1 MGTDDLLA
9 HTVLSESGDAVTDG
23 GGAPLVMSPP
33 GQEVQEGTV
42 LGNYQLEKLLG
53 EGSMGRVFQ
62 ARHVRL
68 GRQVALKVLKP
79 EHARDSSFVQRF
91 FQEARTV
98 NQINHEHI
106 VEVFD
111 FVDESPDG
119 HVYCVME
126 LLRGQSLAALLKEEG
141 LTLER
146 VQRMG
151 VQVCAALGAAHQ
163 VGVVHRDIKPDN
175 LFITQ
180 RSGQQDFVKVL
191 DFGVA
196 KLITTQTGVSL
207 TGTLDGTI
215 IGTPAYMAPEQAAG
229 LPVDA
234 RADIYAVGN
243 ILYEMLSGH
252 PPFQA
257 PAFGQLVVQIITQPP
272 PPLPTHL
279 PSGERV
285 PQELASLVMRC
296 LAKEPEARPQ
306 HLAEVTTALLMM
318 PTSPLAAAPA
328 NTEALAEEAE
338 RPTLRMKVPGLLRD
352 RRIQVSVGLAALALV
367 SGITTWTGLHSMR
380 ASQPAREPVAV
391 ASTSGASAAGAPA
404 VLGAADAVT
413 LTVHSSPPG
422 AKVVRVDTGEE
433 LGTTPLTKALSRQAV
448 PPQLRVE
455 LAGYVP
461 LERSVELKQGAATA
475 ELTVPL
481 VKASAGPRR
490 APARAPGRKG
500 GSRDAVIDPFASQ

>member
-1 MGTDDLLA
+1 M
-9 HTVLSESGDAVTDG
+9 
-23 GGAPLVMSPP
+23 MSPA
-33 GQEVQEGTV
+33 GQEAQEGAV

-257 PAFGQLVVQIITQPP
+257 SAFGQLVVQIITQPP
-272 PPLPTHL
+272 PALPSHL

-285 PQELASLVMRC
+285 PQELAQLVMRC

-306 HLAEVTTALLMM
+306 QLAEVTTALLLM
-318 PTSPLAAAPA
+318 PTAPDPEPRTEPLV
-328 NTEALAEEAE
+328 EEAE
-338 RPTLRMKVPGLLRD
+338 RPTLRMRVPGLLRS
-352 RRIQVSVGLAALALV
+352 RRLQVSVGLAALALV

-380 ASQPAREPVAV
+380 ASHAEQAAAAV
-391 ASTSGASAAGAPA
+391 ASSPDAAARGTA
-404 VLGAADAVT
+404 VAGAADPVT

-433 LGTTPLTKALSRQAV
+433 LGVTPLTKALSRQAV

-461 LERSVELKQGAATA
+461 LERAVDLKQGAAAA
-475 ELTVPL
+475 ELSVPL

>member
-23 GGAPLVMSPP
+23 GGAPLVMSPS
-33 GQEVQEGTV
+33 GQEAQEGAV

-257 PAFGQLVVQIITQPP
+257 SAFGQLVVQIITQPP
-272 PPLPTHL
+272 PPLPSHL

-285 PQELASLVMRC
+285 PQELAQLVMRC
-296 LAKEPEARPQ
+296 LAKEPEGRPQ
-306 HLAEVTTALLMM
+306 QLAEVTTALLLM
-318 PTSPLAAAPA
+318 PTAPDPEPRTEPLV
-328 NTEALAEEAE
+328 EEAE
-338 RPTLRMKVPGLLRD
+338 RPTLRMRVPGLLRS
-352 RRIQVSVGLAALALV
+352 RRLQVSVGLAALALV
-367 SGITTWTGLHSMR
+367 SGLTTWTGLHSMR
-380 ASQPAREPVAV
+380 ASRAGEAPEAV
-391 ASTSGASAAGAPA
+391 ASASEAAGQGTPVA
-404 VLGAADAVT
+404 GAADPVT

-433 LGTTPLTKALSRQAV
+433 LGVTPLTKALSRQAV

-461 LERSVELKQGAATA
+461 LERAVELKQDAAAA

-500 GSRDAVIDPFASQ
+500 GSRDAVIDPFASH

>member
-9 HTVLSESGDAVTDG
+9 HTVLSDSGDAVTDSG
-23 GGAPLVMSPP
+23 GMPAVMSPP

-175 LFITQ
+175 LFVTQ

-257 PAFGQLVVQIITQPP
+257 SAFGQLVVQIITQPP
-272 PPLPTHL
+272 PPLPSHL

-285 PQELASLVMRC
+285 PPELAELVMRC
-296 LAKEPEARPQ
+296 LAKEPEGRPQ
-306 HLAEVTTALLMM
+306 QLAEVTTALLLM
-318 PTSPLAAAPA
+318 PTSAAGAPRM
-328 NTEALAEEAE
+328 EALVEEAE
-338 RPTLRMKVPGLLRD
+338 RPTLRMKVPGMLRD
-352 RRIQVSVGLAALALV
+352 RRLQVSVGLAALALV
-367 SGITTWTGLHSMR
+367 SGITTWTGLRSMR
-380 ASQPAREPVAV
+380 ASQAEQAPAVAV
-391 ASTSGASAAGAPA
+391 AAAPQPPAAGAM
-404 VLGAADAVT
+404 DAVT

-433 LGTTPLTKALSRQAV
+433 LGTTPLTKALTRQAV

-455 LAGYVP
+455 LTGYVP
-461 LERSVELKQGAATA
+461 LERTVELKQGAAAA
-475 ELTVPL
+475 ELSVPL

-500 GSRDAVIDPFASQ
+500 GSRDAVIDPFTSQ

>member
-9 HTVLSESGDAVTDG
+9 LTVLSEAGDAVTDS
-23 GGAPLVMSPP
+23 GGAPVAMAPT
-33 GQEVQEGTV
+33 GQEAQEGAV

-119 HVYCVME
+119 YVYCVME
-126 LLRGQSLAALLKEEG
+126 LLRGRSLAELLKEEG

-180 RSGQQDFVKVL
+180 RSGHQDFVKVL

-196 KLITTQTGVSL
+196 KLITAQTGVSL

-285 PQELASLVMRC
+285 PPELAELVMRC
-296 LAKEPEARPQ
+296 LAKEPEGRPQ
-306 HLAEVTTALLMM
+306 QLAEVTTALLLM
-318 PTSPLAAAPA
+318 PTAPAAPA
-328 NTEALAEEAE
+328 RTEVVAEEAE
-338 RPTLRMKVPGLLRD
+338 RPTQRMRVPGLLRD
-352 RRIQVSVGLAALALV
+352 RRLQVSAGLVALALV
-367 SGITTWTGLHSMR
+367 SGVTTWTGLHSMR
-380 ASQPAREPVAV
+380 APRAEEAPAAAAV
-391 ASTSGASAAGAPA
+391 AATGAPVAGAP
-404 VLGAADAVT
+404 GSADAVT

-422 AKVVRVDTGEE
+422 ARVVRVDTGEE
-433 LGTTPLTKALSRQAV
+433 LGTTPLTKALSRKAV

-461 LERSVELKQGAATA
+461 LERAVELKQDGAAA
-475 ELTVPL
+475 ELSVPL

-490 APARAPGRKG
+490 APSRTPARKG
-500 GSRDAVIDPFASQ
+500 GSRDAVIDPFAPH

>member
-1 MGTDDLLA
+1 MGTDDLFA

-23 GGAPLVMSPP
+23 GGAPVLMSPP

-111 FVDESPDG
+111 FVDDSPNG

-126 LLRGQSLAALLKEEG
+126 LLRGQSLTALLKEEG

-175 LFITQ
+175 LFVTH

-257 PAFGQLVVQIITQPP
+257 QAFGQLVVQIITQPP
-272 PPLPTHL
+272 PALPTHL

-285 PQELASLVMRC
+285 PQELAELVMRC

-306 HLAEVTTALLMM
+306 QLAEVTTSLLLM
-318 PTSPLAAAPA
+318 PTAPAAAPRA
-328 NTEALAEEAE
+328 EALVEEAE
-338 RPTLRMKVPGLLRD
+338 RPTLRMKVPGMLRD
-352 RRIQVSVGLAALALV
+352 RRLQVSAGLAALALV
-367 SGITTWTGLHSMR
+367 SGVTTWTGLHSMR
-380 ASQPAREPVAV
+380 ASDAGQAPVAV
-391 ASTSGASAAGAPA
+391 ASASSAGAPVA
-404 VLGAADAVT
+404 GAMDAVT

-433 LGTTPLTKALSRQAV
+433 LGTTPLTKALRRQAV

-461 LERSVELKQGAATA
+461 LERAVELKQDAAAA

-481 VKASAGPRR
+481 VKASPGPRR

-500 GSRDAVIDPFASQ
+500 GSRDAVIDPFASP

>member
-1 MGTDDLLA
+1 MVTDDLFA
-9 HTVLSESGDAVTDG
+9 HTVLSGHGEAVSDSGG
-23 GGAPLVMSPP
+23 MPAPVVARP
-33 GQEVQEGTV
+33 GEEVQEGTV
-42 LGNYQLEKLLG
+42 LGNYQLERLLG

-68 GRQVALKVLKP
+68 GRQVALKVLRP

-106 VEVFD
+106 VEIFD
-111 FVDESPDG
+111 FVDESPHG

-126 LLRGQSLAALLKEEG
+126 LLRGQNLGALLKEEG
-141 LTLER
+141 LTLAR

-175 LFITQ
+175 LFISH
-180 RSGQQDFVKVL
+180 RSGQADFVKVL

-196 KLITTQTGVSL
+196 KLMTTQTGVSL

-257 PAFGQLVVQIITQPP
+257 SAFGQLVVQIITQPP
-272 PPLPTHL
+272 PPLPAHL
-279 PSGERV
+279 PSGE
-285 PQELASLVMRC
+285 PMPPALAALVMRC

-306 HLAEVTTALLMM
+306 QLAEVTTALLLL
-318 PTSPLAAAPA
+318 PALTAEPAHLAPV
-328 NTEALAEEAE
+328 EELE
-338 RPTLRMKVPGLLRD
+338 RPTVRMRMPSALRD
-352 RRIQVSVGLAALALV
+352 RRLQVSAALAALALV
-367 SGITTWTGLHSMR
+367 SGITTWKGLH
-380 ASQPAREPVAV
+380 PARTPEADVAQV
-391 ASTSGASAAGAPA
+391 AGAPA
-404 VLGAADAVT
+404 VAGRPAAGATDAVT
-413 LTVHSSPPG
+413 LTVQSSPPG

-433 LGTTPLTKALSRQAV
+433 LGVTPLTKALERRSM
-448 PPQLRVE
+448 PSQLRVE

-461 LERSVELKQGAATA
+461 LERAVELKQDTAAA

-481 VKASAGPRR
+481 VKSSPGPRR
-490 APARAPGRKG
+490 APARGTGRKG
-500 GSRDAVIDPFASQ
+500 GSRDAVIDPFAPH

>member
-9 HTVLSESGDAVTDG
+9 HTVLSESGGAVTDG
-23 GGAPLVMSPP
+23 GGTPAVMTPP
-33 GQEVQEGTV
+33 GLEVQEGAV
-42 LGNYQLEKLLG
+42 LGNYQLERLLG

-68 GRQVALKVLKP
+68 GRQVALKVLRP

-106 VEVFD
+106 VEIFD
-111 FVDESPDG
+111 FVDASPDG
-119 HVYCVME
+119 YVYCVME
-126 LLRGQSLAALLKEEG
+126 LLRGQSLAALLREEG
-141 LTLER
+141 LTLAR

-175 LFITQ
+175 LFISQ

-196 KLITTQTGVSL
+196 KLITTQTGVNL

-215 IGTPAYMAPEQAAG
+215 VGTPAYMAPEQAAG

-243 ILYEMLSGH
+243 ILYEMLCGH

-257 PAFGQLVVQIITQPP
+257 AAFGQLVVQIITQPP
-272 PPLPTHL
+272 PPLPSHL
-279 PSGERV
+279 PSGEPV
-285 PQELASLVMRC
+285 PEELAALVMRC

-306 HLAEVTTALLMM
+306 QLAEVTTSLLLL
-318 PTSPLAAAPA
+318 PTQPREAPR
-328 NTEALAEEAE
+328 TEALEEAE
-338 RPTLRMKVPGLLRD
+338 RPTLRMRVPGVLRD
-352 RRIQVSVGLAALALV
+352 RRLQVVVGLTALALV
-367 SGITTWTGLHSMR
+367 SGITTWTGMHSMR
-380 ASQPAREPVAV
+380 APEPAPEPKALPASVAV
-391 ASTSGASAAGAPA
+391 APAPA
-404 VLGAADAVT
+404 VAPRMGAADAVT

-433 LGTTPLTKALSRQAV
+433 LGVTPLMKALSRQEV
-448 PPQLRVE
+448 PPRLRVE
-455 LAGYVP
+455 LAGYAP
-461 LERSVELKQGAATA
+461 LERAVELKQDASAA
-475 ELTVPL
+475 ELSVPL
-481 VKASAGPRR
+481 VKASPGPRR
-490 APARAPGRKG
+490 APTRGTGRKG
-500 GSRDAVIDPFASQ
+500 GSRGAGNDPFASQ

>member
-1 MGTDDLLA
+1 MVTDDLFA
-9 HTVLSESGDAVTDG
+9 HTVLSGHGDAVSDG
-23 GGAPLVMSPP
+23 GGTTQALMAQP
-33 GQEVQEGTV
+33 GEEVQEGTV
-42 LGNYQLEKLLG
+42 LGNYQLERLLG

-68 GRQVALKVLKP
+68 GRQVALKVLRP

-111 FVDESPDG
+111 FVDDSPHG

-126 LLRGQSLAALLKEEG
+126 LLRGQNLGALLKEEG
-141 LTLER
+141 LTLAR
-146 VQRMG
+146 VQRMA

-175 LFITQ
+175 LFISQ
-180 RSGQQDFVKVL
+180 RSGQSDFVKVL

-196 KLITTQTGVSL
+196 KLMTTQTGVSL

-257 PAFGQLVVQIITQPP
+257 SAFGQLVVQIITQPP
-272 PPLPTHL
+272 PPLPSHL
-279 PSGERV
+279 PSGE
-285 PQELASLVMRC
+285 PMPPALAALVMRC

-306 HLAEVTTALLMM
+306 QLAEVTTALLLL
-318 PTSPLAAAPA
+318 PAVTAAPS
-328 NTEALAEEAE
+328 ALSPVEELE
-338 RPTLRMKVPGLLRD
+338 RPTLRMRVPSVLRD
-352 RRIQVSVGLAALALV
+352 RRLQVSAALAALALV
-367 SGITTWTGLHSMR
+367 SGITTWKRLHPSR
-380 ASQPAREPVAV
+380 SPEADVVQVEGATAAASGTV
-391 ASTSGASAAGAPA
+391 AGAN
-404 VLGAADAVT
+404 DAVT

-433 LGTTPLTKALSRQAV
+433 LGVTPLTKALARRAV
-448 PPQLRVE
+448 PSQLRVE

-461 LERSVELKQGAATA
+461 LERAVELKQDAAAA

-490 APARAPGRKG
+490 APARGPGRKG
-500 GSRDAVIDPFASQ
+500 GSRDAVIDPFAAH

>member
-9 HTVLSESGDAVTDG
+9 HTVLSDSGGAVTDG
-23 GGAPLVMSPP
+23 GGAPVVMSPP

-111 FVDESPDG
+111 FVDDSPDG

-126 LLRGQSLAALLKEEG
+126 LLRGQSLAALLKDEG

-180 RSGQQDFVKVL
+180 RSGQPDFVKVL

-257 PAFGQLVVQIITQPP
+257 TAFGQLVVQIITQPP
-272 PPLPTHL
+272 PALPSHL

-285 PQELASLVMRC
+285 PPELAELVMRC
-296 LAKEPEARPQ
+296 LAKEPESRPQ
-306 HLAEVTTALLMM
+306 QLAEVTTSLLLM
-318 PTSPLAAAPA
+318 PTAPAAPA
-328 NTEALAEEAE
+328 RTEVLLEEAE
-338 RPTLRMKVPGLLRD
+338 RPTLRMRVPGLLRS
-352 RRIQVSVGLAALALV
+352 RRLQMSVGLAALALV
-367 SGITTWTGLHSMR
+367 SGITTWKGLQSMR
-380 ASQPAREPVAV
+380 ASQTAQAPVAV
-391 ASTSGASAAGAPA
+391 ASAAQTPVPGAM
-404 VLGAADAVT
+404 DAVT

-461 LERSVELKQGAATA
+461 LERAVDLKQDAAAA

-490 APARAPGRKG
+490 APARTPGRKG
-500 GSRDAVIDPFASQ
+500 GSRDAVIDPFASP